1 MTAGSLA
8 AAAHPPYVYPVVTR
22 AQIPPAWVECGY
34 YVMVVYS
41 TMGDALEI
49 SLPVPATAILA
60 LLAARCVSSL
70 QACAG
75 PIYRPIAPV
84 VACGV
89 SYLVVQLFV
98 HREPIGGEYVRPF
111 MSWMLMLVI
120 SHSLAM
126 RRGFLH
132 RFALATFAMGA
143 YSLAFFELYDTF
155 NRLSIFSR
163 VSFGNSNDLAAWFG
177 FTCVYFI
184 VTAFETRSNIIRLA
198 SASLAVFCLVVVG
211 LTVSR
216 GALLAIAVAALI
228 VFGRVL
234 RAGLFSVLLV
244 AFACV
249 GVYESGIFRDVAV
262 SYANR
267 GSEETGRLVVWP
279 LVLQRIA
286 DAPLVGVGASNVA
299 TEAPGASQPITP
311 HNAFLFLALGSGL
324 LPAFFLA
331 SFWWKSVHSVVRS
344 RRESRGLAAYRAPL
358 LAYVLLIIQTG
369 NMPLAPWVFVVTGI
383 DVSPRWLRVGAQAEQ
398 AEPPPPATRDSQPKR
413 LRWMASRSIS

>member
-8 AAAHPPYVYPVVTR
+8 AAGHPPYVHPAVRR
-22 AQIPPAWVECGY
+22 AQIPPPWVEYSY

-41 TMGDALEI
+41 TMGDALGV

-70 QACAG
+70 QPCAG
-75 PIYRPIAPV
+75 AIYRPIALV

-89 SYLVVQLFV
+89 SYLIVQLFV
-98 HREPIGGEYVRPF
+98 HREPAGGEYVRPF

-143 YSLAFFELYDTF
+143 YSLAFFELYDTD

-184 VTAFETRSNIIRLA
+184 VTAFEARKNVIRLA

-216 GALLAIAVAALI
+216 GALIAIAVAALI

-249 GVYESGIFRDVAV
+249 MVYESGIFRGVAV

-267 GSEETGRLVVWP
+267 GSEDTGRLVVWP

-286 DAPLVGVGASNVA
+286 GAPLLGVGASNVA
-299 TEAPGASQPITP
+299 TEAPGADQPITP
-311 HNAFLFLALGSGL
+311 HNAFLFLALGSGV
-324 LPAFFLA
+324 LPAIFLA
-331 SFWWKSVHSVVRS
+331 AFWCKAVHAVVRS

-383 DVSPRWLRVGAQAEQ
+383 DVSPRWRRVGAR
-398 AEPPPPATRDSQPKR
+398 AEPPAPLSPATADPQPQR
-413 LRWMASRSIS
+413 LRPISTRSLP